1 MQVVERRSAARQATA
16 EDVDAYID
24 QVMRELRYPFFL
36 YSKIRG
42 EIREFLCSEIGLGAA
57 LSELP
62 ADQLAVR
69 IGEPGEL
76 AQSFA
81 ETCKYVRLRGAMPIW
96 KKRLIAAAVFVA
108 LLIAGL
114 FAFHVFDQWKYN
126 HGLLDDK
133 TVETG
138 FFDLSEPSHPN
149 S

>member
-24 QVMRELRYPFFL
+24 QVMRKLRYPFFL

-62 ADQLAVR
+62 ADQLAFR
-69 IGEPGEL
+69 IGEPEEL

-96 KKRLIAAAVFVA
+96 KKRLIAVVVVVSVVIAA
-108 LLIAGL
+108 L
-114 FAFHVFDQWKYN
+114 FAARAVDQWAFNLGYWGNNKPP
-126 HGLLDDK
+126 H
-133 TVETG
+133 
-138 FFDLSEPSHPN
+138 FFSAMNE
-149 S
+149 